1 MNILWMGVFSKN
13 SVLHS
18 FNAIVWRM
26 QSIKWKK
33 NFHSMKKGKR
43 VLTFINLNLSQTN
56 FRTTCSTNSHM
67 HLPSSPWF
75 SGKMV
80 CNPTSTKTTRARLMK
95 VNMRDVEGSEATER
109 SFSSTVLW
117 TKDVL
122 NLSTMQTFIN
132 PKKLFSQ
139 KKTPNTRQHDAT
151 ESDAKRTQLQFLFF
165 ILEACTVLWSYA
177 VCSHVCWTWHATLE
191 T

>member
-1 MNILWMGVFSKN
+1 MGVFSGK

-95 VNMRDVEGSEATER
+95 VNMRDVEASEATER

-139 KKTPNTRQHDAT
+139 KKTPNTDNMM
-151 ESDAKRTQLQFLFF
+151 QLRRVMPKGLNYNFSFF